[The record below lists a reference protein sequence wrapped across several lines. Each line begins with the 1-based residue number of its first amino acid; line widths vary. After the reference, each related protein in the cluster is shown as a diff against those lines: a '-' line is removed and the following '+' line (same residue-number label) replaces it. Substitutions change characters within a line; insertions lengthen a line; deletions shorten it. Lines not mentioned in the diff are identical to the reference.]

1 MKLNEKLIEQR
12 KAKKLTQV
20 KLAELAGVTRQAVS
34 RWEVGDA
41 IPSIDNLKYLSELYS
56 VPVDYFLNHSE
67 PEKKEKLEVRNEP
80 IQVKGRKENRK
91 KYLWIVGMLIGFL
104 LIAVPMFQAGHNGRS
119 GNTLTM
125 SEIERE
131 EVVLEVEGGF
141 GFER

>member
-56 VPVDYFLNHSE
+56 VLVDYFLNDSE
-67 PEKKEKLEVRNEP
+67 PEKNWK
-80 IQVKGRKENRK
+80 
-91 KYLWIVGMLIGFL
+91 
-104 LIAVPMFQAGHNGRS
+104 
-119 GNTLTM
+119 
-125 SEIERE
+125 
-131 EVVLEVEGGF
+131 
-141 GFER
+141 

>member
-56 VPVDYFLNHSE
+56 VPVDYFLNDSE
-67 PEKKEKLEVRNEP
+67 PEKNWK
-80 IQVKGRKENRK
+80 
-91 KYLWIVGMLIGFL
+91 
-104 LIAVPMFQAGHNGRS
+104 
-119 GNTLTM
+119 
-125 SEIERE
+125 
-131 EVVLEVEGGF
+131 
-141 GFER
+141 

>member
-12 KAKKLTQV
+12 KAKNLTQV

-56 VPVDYFLNHSE
+56 VPVDYFLNDSE
-67 PEKKEKLEVRNEP
+67 PETKEELEVRNEP
-80 IQVKGRKENRK
+80 IQVKGRKENKK

-104 LIAVPMFQAGHNGRS
+104 LIAVSMFQIGHTGRS

-125 SEIERE
+125 SEIGRE
-131 EVVLEVEGGF
+131 EVVSEVEGGF
-141 GFER
+141 GFEW